1 MKQNEN
7 RVVRLRPRS
16 LDLERGVMDSRQ
28 RHGCGAPL
36 RVPSAA
42 LLHEARAQER
52 QIHPGIVLEEP
63 HEIRLLDGEQVPLGR
78 HPRRAR

>member
-1 MKQNEN
+1 MKQNEI
-7 RVVRLRPRS
+7 RVARPRS
-16 LDLERGVMDSRQ
+16 LDLERVVTDSRQ

-36 RVPSAA
+36 RIPSAA

-52 QIHPGIVLEEP
+52 QIHPRIVLEEP

-78 HPRRAR
+78 HPR